1 MNHDIFNSN
10 FQRQAFFC
18 SSGREGKEKKKKRV
32 GSSHA
37 RPPRLASPLTLVSN
51 CAQSLSYFGSLSA
64 YVAMEFISD
73 AKAL

>member
-1 MNHDIFNSN
+1 MMIFSTAI
-10 FQRQAFFC
+10 FKGRL
-18 SSGREGKEKKKKRV
+18 SSVLLGGKEKKRKRKGWV
-32 GSSHA
+32 KSFSSA
-37 RPPRLASPLTLVSN
+37 SPRLAAPLTLVSN